1 MSKSYLKIDFVLA
14 RGIRL
19 LMTDIDGTI
28 TDAAGNI
35 EAVAADA
42 VRALMQAGI
51 IIGFVTGRTLPRLES
66 PAIDIGIDGPII
78 GENGGIAKL
87 KPGGKLLDLGYSR
100 APALRDLERLRSLY
114 PGAIERTEDDADR
127 LVDVGFKAQGVAA
140 YELRKHLQESELLDS
155 GYMLHLS
162 QTGISKG
169 GTLKRI
175 LGQVGGRIKSE
186 QVLVVGDSPTDIS
199 LFAMFPHSVLVRNSK
214 VPEAG
219 RQEVE
224 AVAEY
229 ASVLEFGAGFAQVA
243 EHILRLRR

>member
-1 MSKSYLKIDFVLA
+1 MSKSYLKIDQELA
-14 RGIRL
+14 GDIRL

-28 TDAAGNI
+28 TDSGGNV

-42 VRALMQAGI
+42 IRALMQAGI
-51 IIGFVTGRTLPRLES
+51 IVGFVTGRTLPRLEA

-100 APALRDLERLRSLY
+100 APALRDLERLRRLY

-127 LVDVGFKAQGVAA
+127 LIDVGFKAQGVAA
-140 YELRKHLQESELLDS
+140 SELRKHLQESELLDS

-162 QTGISKG
+162 QKGLSKG
-169 GTLKRI
+169 GTLQRI
-175 LGQVGGRIKSE
+175 LGRVGGRITPA

-214 VPEAG
+214 VTEAG
-219 RQEVE
+219 RREVE
-224 AVAEY
+224 AAAEY
-229 ASVLEFGAGFAQVA
+229 ASEIEFGAGFAQVA

>member
-1 MSKSYLKIDFVLA
+1 MSKSYSGIDSNLA
-14 RGIRL
+14 GGIHL

-28 TDAAGNI
+28 TDAAGKV
-35 EAVAADA
+35 EAVAEDA
-42 VRALMQAGI
+42 IRALMQAGI
-51 IIGFVTGRTLPRLES
+51 KVGFVTGRTLPRLES

-100 APALRDLERLRSLY
+100 APALRDLERLRRLY
-114 PGAIERTEDDADR
+114 PGAIEQTEDDVDR
-127 LVDVGFKAQGVAA
+127 LVDVGFKAQGVATT
-140 YELRKHLQESELLDS
+140 ELRKHLQESELLDS

-162 QTGISKG
+162 QKGISKG
-169 GTLKRI
+169 GTLQLI
-175 LGQVGGRIKSE
+175 LGRVGGRITSE

-219 RQEVE
+219 RREVE
-224 AVAEY
+224 AAAEY
-229 ASVLEFGAGFAQVA
+229 ASELEFGAGFAQVVG
-243 EHILRLRR
+243 HILRLRR